1 MILKFNNTRI
11 HFLKEKHSLSRLPLL
26 SFLLLSEI
34 LSVFYYNYVRL
45 LEIMNNFKL
54 IFFVKVEKTDS
65 NIYNNNLL
73 LHYLSCSHYHFDH

>member
-1 MILKFNNTRI
+1 MFD
-11 HFLKEKHSLSRLPLL
+11 
-26 SFLLLSEI
+26 
-34 LSVFYYNYVRL
+34 YNYVRL

-73 LHYLSCSHYHFDH
+73 LHYLSCSHYFDH

>member
-1 MILKFNNTRI
+1 MFD
-11 HFLKEKHSLSRLPLL
+11 
-26 SFLLLSEI
+26 
-34 LSVFYYNYVRL
+34 YNYVRL

-73 LHYLSCSHYHFDH
+73 LHYLSCSIIILTIKKKTHLFIQQRECQ